1 MLEGTLSVY
10 AFCLIFPLALAGGL
24 LFLIR
29 YYIKKTEW
37 CENDERLDGKTILL
51 TGGSSGLGRALSV
64 ELAKRGARVVVAC
77 RTKARRDSTAFFLRS
92 KTGSFNVRVMFMD
105 LTSLDS
111 VWEFAR
117 EFNKSEERLDAI
129 INNAAILCGRDWTAD
144 GFDTMLGVN
153 YVGHFLLTILL
164 HDKMKKCP
172 DSPTR
177 ILNVVC
183 GGFRRGNLKD
193 LKNLEGQGE
202 TYYSIKQH
210 YRNSKL
216 AQFLFT
222 KELSRRYREMGIV
235 SFAVDPGLVSSG
247 LYRKLTGVSGKISKA
262 CAKVLYRTPEE
273 GVQTLLYCL
282 LSKGIETE
290 SGKLFRDCKAHTVN
304 VPEWDEEATKTLWED
319 TSNLI
324 HLKGIKLRLEEEED
338 EE

>member
-10 AFCLIFPLALAGGL
+10 AFGLIFPLALAGGL

-37 CENDERLDGKTILL
+37 CDSEERLDGKTILL

-92 KTGSFNVRVMFMD
+92 KTGSFNVRVLFMD

-117 EFNKSEERLDAI
+117 EFNESEERLDAI
-129 INNAAILCGRDWTAD
+129 INNAAILCDCEKTAD

-153 YVGHFLLTILL
+153 YLGHFLLTLLL
-164 HDKMKKCP
+164 HDKMRQCP

-177 ILNVVC
+177 VLNVVC
-183 GGFRRGNLKD
+183 GGFRGGNLQD
-193 LKNLEGQGE
+193 LKNLEERSEGA
-202 TYYSIKQH
+202 YSIKQY

-222 KELSRRYREMGIV
+222 KEVSRRYREMGIV
-235 SFAVDPGLVSSG
+235 SFAVDPGLVSTN
-247 LYRKLTGVSGKISKA
+247 LYAHLTGFSGQLSQA
-262 CAKVLYRTPEE
+262 FAKVLYRTPEE
-273 GVQTLLYCL
+273 GVQTILYCL
-282 LSKGIETE
+282 LTKGIEPE
-290 SGKLFRDCKAHTVN
+290 SGKLFRDCKVQDVH
-304 VPEWDEEATKTLWED
+304 VPEWDDQAAKTLWEN
-319 TSNLI
+319 TSKAI
-324 HLKGIKLRLEEEED
+324 EQKGIKLNFEEAEEE
-338 EE
+338 